1 MRQSASPKSQKIY
14 ALKDLALLLA
24 TLKAEGKRIVHCH
37 GVFDLL
43 HVGHLRHFEEAK
55 SFGDILVVT
64 ITPDKHVNKGSHRPL
79 FNEAL
84 RAELIAS
91 LFCVDYVAVNDAPL
105 VSQTIRL
112 LKPDFYVKGPDY
124 RDKGKDYTGGIFKEE
139 EAITSVGGK
148 LAFTD
153 DITFSSTHL
162 INRAFSPF
170 APGTREYLERF
181 RRRFRIGDLFKT
193 FDLMQNL
200 KVLVVGEAILD
211 EYVYCET
218 LGKSGKEPVL
228 VARQIRQE
236 MFAGGALAVANH
248 LASFCDK
255 VGLLTFLGS
264 KKKGNNHESFIRKK
278 LKPSVSP
285 LFLYAKEAPT
295 IIKRRFVENYPF
307 QKMFETYIID
317 DELTTQDHEVL
328 CRSLR
333 KILPKYDVVIVI
345 DYGHGMIEGEA
356 ISILCRNAPFLALNT
371 QINAGNH
378 GFCTISKYRR
388 ADFISVSEK
397 ELRLEARS
405 RRGPLRAL
413 IPAVAKKLGSSR
425 MLITRGGQ
433 GCVCYQKRSG
443 FFDVP
448 AFTTSVVDRV
458 GAGDAVFA
466 ISSLCAARNMPMEAI
481 GFVANTIGA
490 QAVTIVGNKTSVER
504 VSVLKHIES
513 LLK

>member
-1 MRQSASPKSQKIY
+1 MTTSPELQRQKIY
-14 ALKDLALLLA
+14 PLKELAPILA
-24 TLKAEGKRIVHCH
+24 TLKARGKKIVHCH

-55 SFGDILVVT
+55 SFGDILIVT

-79 FNEAL
+79 FTEAL
-84 RAELIAS
+84 RAEFIAS
-91 LFCVDYVAVNDAPL
+91 LSCVDYVAVNDAPL
-105 VSQTIRL
+105 VNETIRL

-124 RDKGKDYTGGIFKEE
+124 RDKKRDYTGGILKEE
-139 EAITSVGGK
+139 EAIRSVGGK
-148 LAFTD
+148 LVFTD

-170 APGTREYLERF
+170 SQGTREYLENF
-181 RRRFRIGDLFKT
+181 RRRFRMGEILKI

-211 EYVYCET
+211 EYIYCET

-228 VARQIRQE
+228 VARQVRQD
-236 MFAGGALAVANH
+236 MFTGGSLAVANH
-248 LASFCDK
+248 LASFCDN
-255 VGLLTFLGS
+255 VGLLTFLGN

-278 LKPSVSP
+278 LKPAVTP
-285 LFLYAKEAPT
+285 FFLYMEESPT
-295 IIKRRFVENYPF
+295 IIKRRFVESYPF

-317 DELTTQDHEVL
+317 DELTGKDRGAL
-328 CRSLR
+328 CQALR
-333 KILPKYDVVIVI
+333 KLLPKFDVIIVI
-345 DYGHGMIEGEA
+345 DYGHGMIEEEA
-356 ISILCRNAPFLALNT
+356 VTILCRHAPFLSLNT
-371 QINAGNH
+371 QVNAGNH

-388 ADFISVSEK
+388 ADFISISEK

-405 RRGPLRAL
+405 RRGPLHAL
-413 IPAVAKKLGSSR
+413 IPAVAKKLACSR
-425 MLITRGGQ
+425 VLITRGGQ
-433 GCVCYQKRSG
+433 GCACYQKGSAL
-443 FFDVP
+443 FEVP

-466 ISSLCAARNMPMEAI
+466 VSSLCVARNMPMEAV
-481 GFVANTIGA
+481 GFVANIIGA